1 MAHDGVVALA
11 LEGSQFS
18 MGEVVSEPLSV
29 KWGYELVF
37 RALPDVTWRML
48 AKGKPQSRK
57 VASQSSAAPW
67 LPETPPALT
76 NEAAPAGFLA
86 L

>member
-37 RALPDVTWRML
+37 RALPDGYL
-48 AKGKPQSRK
+48 ADAGQG
-57 VASQSSAAPW
+57 
-67 LPETPPALT
+67 ETPVAQGCQPIVSCSM
-76 NEAAPAGFLA
+76 AP
-86 L
+86 